1 LRPEW
6 AKKRIAV
13 VAITGNS
20 IITDRQHEDAGCGWR
35 RVIASPIPLEIIEL
49 GAIRT
54 FVDQGFIVI
63 AVSGGGTRVVKD
75 KAGNLTGICA
85 VIDKDRATSLLAQ
98 ELETDF
104 FLISL
109 AIP

>member
-1 LRPEW
+1 
-6 AKKRIAV
+6 
-13 VAITGNS
+13 
-20 IITDRQHEDAGCGWR
+20 
-35 RVIASPIPLEIIEL
+35 VIASPIPLEIIEL

-63 AVSGGGTRVVKD
+63 AVGGGGTPVVKD
-75 KAGNLTGICA
+75 EAGNLTGVCA

-98 ELETDF
+98 ELEIDF